1 MADSKL
7 SALTSLTG
15 AGVASGDLLYID
27 DVSVTT
33 GKSIT
38 ANELATA
45 INTLLSLATTY
56 QPLDSDLTA
65 IAALSTT
72 SFGRAFLAL
81 ADAAAA
87 RTAIGVVIGTD
98 VEAHDADLTT
108 IAGLTPTNDDILQR
122 KAGAWTNRTIA
133 QLATDLGLAA
143 GYQPLDSDLTA
154 IAALATTSYGRS
166 LLTLADATALA
177 GQIPSST
184 ITNAQLATEAQS
196 TIKGRAAAAGTGAVT
211 DLTATQVRTII
222 DSNTTPSTQAFGDAA
237 AVGTADTLARG
248 DHKHAMPSFT
258 TPSVAL
264 GSSAAAGVAT
274 TPIRSDSTI
283 AAFDATSPTTQAI
296 GDSAVVG
303 TAAFAARRDHKHAMP
318 AFATNAVVL
327 GSSAAAG
334 SAATLMRSD
343 ATIAAFD
350 ATSPSTQAVGDSAVV
365 GTAAFAARRDH
376 KHAWPSAASLRTA
389 AGIALTAKG
398 SLTTATAANTPTDLA
413 VGTDGYVL
421 TADSGQAG
429 GIKWAAAP
437 APDVQVFTASGTWT
451 KPSGAYTVARVTV
464 IAGGGGGANG
474 GTAGTGVRAFGG
486 SGGDPGAATV
496 VDLAF
501 SSLGSTETVTV
512 GAGGAAAAGQS
523 SPDTGAVF
531 GTAGGASSFGSHV
544 QMPGG
549 YFDNMPIV
557 LYGGADGGGVY
568 DDNSAYDGLTQGGAL
583 SYLGSASPAGGAAPG
598 GAGGSGGGSAS
609 AYAPGMPGAGGGG
622 NDAGDGGAGGDGGL
636 YGGGGGGGGGVRNG
650 NTSGAGGDG
659 ADGVVVVICT

>member
-81 ADAAAA
+81 ADASAA
-87 RTAIGVVIGTD
+87 RTAIGAVIGTD

-108 IAGLTPTNDDILQR
+108 IAGLTPTNDDVLQR

-222 DSNTTPSTQAFGDAA
+222 DSNTTPSTQAVGDSA

-248 DHKHAMPSFT
+248 DHKHAMPAFAT
-258 TPSVAL
+258 NTVAL
-264 GSSAAAGVAT
+264 GSSAAAGAAT
-274 TPIRSDSTI
+274 TLIRSDATI
-283 AAFDATSPTTQAI
+283 AAFDATSPTTQAVA
-296 GDSAVVG
+296 D
-303 TAAFAARRDHKHAMP
+303 
-318 AFATNAVVL
+318 
-327 GSSAAAG
+327 AAA
-334 SAATLMRSD
+334 
-343 ATIAAFD
+343 
-350 ATSPSTQAVGDSAVV
+350 V

-376 KHAWPSAASLRTA
+376 KHAWPSAQNFLD
-389 AGIALTAKG
+389 ALTG
-398 SLTTATAANTPTDLA
+398 VSATAGNLNSN
-413 VGTDGYVL
+413 VN
-421 TADSGQAG
+421 
-429 GIKWAAAP
+429 
-437 APDVQVFTASGTWT
+437 
-451 KPSGAYTVARVTV
+451 TVAT
-464 IAGGGGGANG
+464 
-474 GTAGTGVRAFGG
+474 T
-486 SGGDPGAATV
+486 
-496 VDLAF
+496 
-501 SSLGSTETVTV
+501 GSTETLDTTLYAVHDCTMDQSCTFTFSNPGSSGKNTTFV
-512 GAGGAAAAGQS
+512 LVLRGAFTPTFPAAVKW
-523 SPDTGAVF
+523 PD
-531 GTAGGASSFGSHV
+531 
-544 QMPGG
+544 
-549 YFDNMPIV
+549 
-557 LYGGADGGGVY
+557 
-568 DDNSAYDGLTQGGAL
+568 
-583 SYLGSASPAGGAAPG
+583 GAAPTYTTPTIYTFTTVN
-598 GAGGSGGGSAS
+598 AGTTW
-609 AYAPGMPGAGGGG
+609 
-622 NDAGDGGAGGDGGL
+622 
-636 YGGGGGGGGGVRNG
+636 YGQSVGK
-650 NTSGAGGDG
+650 AF
-659 ADGVVVVICT
+659 A

>member
-350 ATSPSTQAVGDSAVV
+350 ATSPTTQALGDSAVV

-376 KHAWPSAASLRTA
+376 KHAFPSATTILGAVSGVTSPTA
-389 AGIALTAKG
+389 GNF
-398 SLTTATAANTPTDLA
+398 SSN
-413 VGTDGYVL
+413 VN
-421 TADSGQAG
+421 
-429 GIKWAAAP
+429 
-437 APDVQVFTASGTWT
+437 
-451 KPSGAYTVARVTV
+451 TVAT
-464 IAGGGGGANG
+464 
-474 GTAGTGVRAFGG
+474 T
-486 SGGDPGAATV
+486 
-496 VDLAF
+496 
-501 SSLGSTETVTV
+501 GSTETLDTTLYAVHDCTMDQNCTFTFSNPAASGKNTTFV
-512 GAGGAAAAGQS
+512 LILRGAFTPTFPAAVKWG
-523 SPDTGAVF
+523 D
-531 GTAGGASSFGSHV
+531 
-544 QMPGG
+544 
-549 YFDNMPIV
+549 
-557 LYGGADGGGVY
+557 
-568 DDNSAYDGLTQGGAL
+568 
-583 SYLGSASPAGGAAPG
+583 GAAPTY
-598 GAGGSGGGSAS
+598 STPTI
-609 AYAPGMPGAGGGG
+609 YTFTTV
-622 NDAGDGGAGGDGGL
+622 DAGTTY
-636 YGGGGGGGGGVRNG
+636 YGQSVAKAF
-650 NTSGAGGDG
+650 S
-659 ADGVVVVICT
+659 